1 MEKGQRIMRVKDLPE
16 ETKLIQL
23 AEEASELS
31 QAAIK
36 LVRAM
41 HGETPLPEEVARACL
56 IEEIADV
63 NVCLVA
69 LDPDQYAIEAMMR
82 HKACRWERRLNAA
95 ERGEE

>member
-1 MEKGQRIMRVKDLPE
+1 MTVKDLPI

-36 LVRAM
+36 LVRAL
-41 HGETPLPEEVARACL
+41 HGDTPLPVSVARSCL
-56 IEEIADV
+56 LEEIADV

-69 LDPDQYAIEAMMR
+69 LDPDQYAIEAIMR
-82 HKACRWERRLNAA
+82 QKACRWERRLNDT
-95 ERGEE
+95 ERRENRTDD

>member
-1 MEKGQRIMRVKDLPE
+1 MRVKDLPE
-16 ETKLIQL
+16 ETRLIQL

-36 LVRAM
+36 LVRAL
-41 HGETPLPEEVARACL
+41 HGDTPLPEDVARACL
-56 IEEIADV
+56 LEEIADV

-69 LDPDQYAIEAMMR
+69 LDPDQFAVEAIMR
-82 HKACRWERRLNAA
+82 QKACRWERRLNAT

>member
-1 MEKGQRIMRVKDLPE
+1 MGVNMPSWTI
-16 ETKLIQL
+16 T
-23 AEEASELS
+23 ALS
-31 QAAIK
+31 VGSVTRHQAAIK

-69 LDPDQYAIEAMMR
+69 LDPDQYAIEAMMC
-82 HKACRWERRLNAA
+82 HKACRWERRLNAT